1 MKEYSLIVTYACDWK
16 CTYCITD
23 THAPGKGM
31 IPLEIIKEK
40 LANVED
46 GSLITLTGGE
56 PGFAKPEIIDCA
68 METLKAKNCDIMI
81 NTNGAFFTR
90 YPQHCDDVVEFV
102 YHCSESLDLDE
113 DIYIPDSKY
122 NVRYLVVVTDET
134 LDRLEPFLDKYPDI
148 TFHVSAGA
156 DTSMF
161 SKLPGRTSLSRGNAL
176 KVVAK
181 FKDRILPSSLP
192 YLFNKCS
199 DIKESI
205 DL

>member
-1 MKEYSLIVTYACDWK
+1 MKEYSLIITFACDWK
-16 CTYCITD
+16 CSYCITD

-31 IPLEIIKEK
+31 IPLDAIKEK
-40 LANVED
+40 LDKVED

-56 PGFAKPEIIDCA
+56 PGFAKPEI
-68 METLKAKNCDIMI
+68 MKYTMKTLKEKRCEIMI

-90 YPQHCDDVVEFV
+90 YPEYCDDISEFV

-122 NVRYLVVVTDET
+122 NVRYLIVVTDDMME
-134 LDRLEPFLDKYPDI
+134 RVEPFLDKYSNI

-161 SKLPGRTSLSRGNAL
+161 SLLPNRTSLSKKNILQIVRKYRN
-176 KVVAK
+176 
-181 FKDRILPSSLP
+181 RILPSSLD